1 MPTGIAEVE
10 LFLAVTENFAQAR
23 VMEQQVA
30 VFIDDHERRWTEI

>member
-1 MPTGIAEVE
+1 VVE